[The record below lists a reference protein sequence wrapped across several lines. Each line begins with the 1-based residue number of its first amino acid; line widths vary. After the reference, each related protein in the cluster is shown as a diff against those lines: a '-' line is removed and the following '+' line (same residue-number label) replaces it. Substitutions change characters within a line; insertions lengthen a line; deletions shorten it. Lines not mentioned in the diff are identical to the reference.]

1 MSRSSLRTVTNISID
16 GQAVN
21 AYNRTPAV
29 NISFKVNCDSL
40 SWVRVKYYDNTD
52 GTTQSYYYP
61 KGGGMIAKHN
71 GDTFVGSFGGTVEDP
86 HPYFKLGHDYT
97 GVFTIY
103 QNYPKSGD
111 ADNAGPGKYDV
122 LLGSGRIQEDVTT
135 STEVYIDKDIISIKA
150 PVYFEDSQ
158 THLERLVGG
167 CMLQIDGV
175 QTLIESYNAS
185 TGKATLASAVTV
197 TAGKMYYLVSNYLE
211 CDPFYWYCR
220 SDPEVAVT
228 AEYDDAEGLA
238 VSGVYSQA
246 QDVAMQNYQFS
257 CEGEQGNKSFT
268 YDFDDTF
275 PVPLSLAS
283 TLHSIG
289 VICEIYT
296 QENAYLKR
304 AVEIPAPAALNTST
318 LRLNLSENQAT
329 RVIQATVVGAPSG
342 SRVFLWRTQNGKN
355 VLIGTK
361 IGLGASLTMQ
371 DHTAEY
377 GKTYTY
383 TAILA
388 STANDETIIYS
399 ASGEI
404 TPTSKITRLALLTE
418 NGTSYH
424 RRHFTAGST
433 QLFDIGCQQSEIT
446 QTLGSDVYETESGQ
460 PGAVYTD
467 RSYDTGSITVYADRL
482 GSILNPITSGLASLD
497 AIRTFIASKQPF
509 IMQDNAGNCR
519 IVALTSAQRIYDKT
533 SMMTKLTFG
542 WTEIC
547 KVENAVIS

>member
-1 MSRSSLRTVTNISID
+1 M
-16 GQAVN
+16 
-21 AYNRTPAV
+21 
-29 NISFKVNCDSL
+29 
-40 SWVRVKYYDNTD
+40 
-52 GTTQSYYYP
+52 
-61 KGGGMIAKHN
+61 
-71 GDTFVGSFGGTVEDP
+71 
-86 HPYFKLGHDYT
+86 
-97 GVFTIY
+97 
-103 QNYPKSGD
+103 
-111 ADNAGPGKYDV
+111 

-211 CDPFYWYCR
+211 CDPFYWYSR

-377 GKTYTY
+377 IYCYPGIYGKRR
-383 TAILA
+383 
-388 STANDETIIYS
+388 DHH
-399 ASGEI
+399 
-404 TPTSKITRLALLTE
+404 LL
-418 NGTSYH
+418 SFW
-424 RRHFTAGST
+424 R
-433 QLFDIGCQQSEIT
+433 
-446 QTLGSDVYETESGQ
+446 
-460 PGAVYTD
+460 
-467 RSYDTGSITVYADRL
+467 
-482 GSILNPITSGLASLD
+482 
-497 AIRTFIASKQPF
+497 
-509 IMQDNAGNCR
+509 DNADIKNHPAGPAHGKRYKLSPQAFYCR
-519 IVALTSAQRIYDKT
+519 QY
-533 SMMTKLTFG
+533 
-542 WTEIC
+542 
-547 KVENAVIS
+547 AVV